1 MVAIVYKFIYRVP
14 GDSGLVLTTVAGC
27 TMAMLVAVRGLT
39 GGYLTAAERIT
50 WDFLKNPEIGTNDLL
65 VGTRFGDE
73 IIGVLVLRLEPSPD
87 NSSGTGKKRGLR
99 AAHNTK
105 GGKGL
110 IRAWTVRL
118 RFQHKGIGS
127 GLLEEGV
134 RIVRERLGRDATIG
148 FATDHANSKVV
159 LPRLFNGPLRKREV
173 MAIQMLED
181 VIDTVDGKKR

>member
-1 MVAIVYKFIYRVP
+1 MP
-14 GDSGLVLTTVAGC
+14 GDSGLVLTTAAGC
-27 TMAMLVAVRGLT
+27 TMAMLVVVRGLT

-50 WDFLKNPEIGTNDLL
+50 WDFLKNPETGTNDLL

-73 IIGVLVLRLEPSPD
+73 IIGVLSLRLEPSPD

-99 AAHNTK
+99 ATHSAK

-118 RFQHKGIGS
+118 RFRHKGIGT

-134 RIVRERLGRDATIG
+134 RIVRERLGRDAAIG
-148 FATDHANSKVV
+148 FASDHANSKVV
-159 LPRLFNGPLRKREV
+159 LPKLFNGPLRKREA

-181 VIDTVDGKKR
+181 VIDAVDKKR